1 MQRSW
6 NRRWPKAQIVEEKHG
21 VFLTVFILKSG
32 ANKDYY
38 GEMAERFNA
47 AVLKT
52 VVGASP
58 PGVRISLSPPIK
70 KRGRSSSFFSFKT
83 ESGLMLV
90 VLESEM
96 TKGPNRRGR
105 EPTGSSNLPLSAN

>member
-1 MQRSW
+1 M
-6 NRRWPKAQIVEEKHG
+6 
-21 VFLTVFILKSG
+21 FLTVFILKSG
-32 ANKDYY
+32 VNKDYY

-70 KRGRSSSFFSFKT
+70 KEDAVPLFFSFKT

-105 EPTGSSNLPLSAN
+105 EPTGSSNLPLSAS

>member
-6 NRRWPKAQIVEEKHG
+6 NRRWPKAQTVEEKHK

-32 ANKDYY
+32 ASKDYY

-52 VVGASP
+52 VEGATL

-70 KRGRSSSFFSFKT
+70 KRTQFLFF
-83 ESGLMLV
+83 
-90 VLESEM
+90 
-96 TKGPNRRGR
+96 
-105 EPTGSSNLPLSAN
+105 

>member
-6 NRRWPKAQIVEEKHG
+6 NRRWPKAQTVEEKHK

-32 ANKDYY
+32 TSKDYY

-70 KRGRSSSFFSFKT
+70 KEDAVPLFFSFKT
-83 ESGLMLV
+83 ESLICINALIKNSAIRFMICVKFL
-90 VLESEM
+90 LQ
-96 TKGPNRRGR
+96 TDGR
-105 EPTGSSNLPLSAN
+105 LS

>member
-6 NRRWPKAQIVEEKHG
+6 NRRWPKAQTVEEKHK

-70 KRGRSSSFFSFKT
+70 KEDVVPLF
-83 ESGLMLV
+83 LV
-90 VLESEM
+90 LKPRAV
-96 TKGPNRRGR
+96 
-105 EPTGSSNLPLSAN
+105 